1 MTTESEQ
8 QIETTPAPAAPAPE
22 PTPVIRPGPDA
33 GERLPQMIERTRRR
47 GRRRRA
53 PVFTPQ
59 EVATIDY
66 KDVDRLKKL
75 ISDRGRIEPRR
86 KTGLTAKDQRKI
98 SREIKRARQVALLPY
113 TAEHMRQ
120 TSRFRMVTRMAQRA
134 MRAELDD
141 APPSEPVEGGAMPE
155 DAAPAEPVAP
165 EASVPMEDAVAQEEP
180 VAAEES
186 APAEDAVAQE
196 EPVAAEASAPV
207 EDAVAQEEPVAAE
220 ASAPSE
226 DAVAEAEPVAAEA
239 IVDSETP
246 VEAEST
252 DAPVEAE
259 SAEAPEA
266 AANEESGA

>member
-1 MTTESEQ
+1 MTTEPEQ
-8 QIETTPAPAAPAPE
+8 NVEAAPAAAPTPA
-22 PTPVIRPGPDA
+22 PTPVIRPAADS

-98 SREIKRARQVALLPY
+98 AREIKRARQVALLPY

-120 TSRFRMVTRMAQRA
+120 TSRFRMITRMAQRA

-141 APPSEPVEGGAMPE
+141 APPSAPE
-155 DAAPAEPVAP
+155 QADADVPQDVVVAEPAQEAAP
-165 EASVPMEDAVAQEEP
+165 EATVAP
-180 VAAEES
+180 TRTVTTA
-186 APAEDAVAQE
+186 D
-196 EPVAAEASAPV
+196 
-207 EDAVAQEEPVAAE
+207 
-220 ASAPSE
+220 
-226 DAVAEAEPVAAEA
+226 
-239 IVDSETP
+239 
-246 VEAEST
+246 
-252 DAPVEAE
+252 
-259 SAEAPEA
+259 APEA
-266 AANEESGA
+266 APASEEAGA

>member
-1 MTTESEQ
+1 MTTESDPS
-8 QIETTPAPAAPAPE
+8 IEAAPE
-22 PTPVIRPGPDA
+22 PAPRITPSPES

-98 SREIKRARQVALLPY
+98 AREIKRARQVALLPY

-134 MRAELDD
+134 MRAEFDD
-141 APPSEPVEGGAMPE
+141 APPEAPAEGGAAVDAPQVEATSAE
-155 DAAPAEPVAP
+155 DVSTDAEAPVVAP
-165 EASVPMEDAVAQEEP
+165 SATDESVAVDSPEADSPEADS
-180 VAAEES
+180 S
-186 APAEDAVAQE
+186 AAEDA
-196 EPVAAEASAPV
+196 
-207 EDAVAQEEPVAAE
+207 
-220 ASAPSE
+220 
-226 DAVAEAEPVAAEA
+226 
-239 IVDSETP
+239 
-246 VEAEST
+246 
-252 DAPVEAE
+252 APVEAE
-259 SAEAPEA
+259 AVSAESAPA
-266 AANEESGA
+266 DEESDD

>member
-1 MTTESEQ
+1 MTTESE
-8 QIETTPAPAAPAPE
+8 PATEAAPAPA
-22 PTPVIRPGPDA
+22 PTPRITPAPDA

-98 SREIKRARQVALLPY
+98 AREIKRARQVALLPY

-134 MRAELDD
+134 MRAEFDD
-141 APPSEPVEGGAMPE
+141 APPQAPAEGGAEIDARQAEGTSPATAPVVS
-155 DAAPAEPVAP
+155 AAPAVEGA
-165 EASVPMEDAVAQEEP
+165 AP
-180 VAAEES
+180 VAAEP
-186 APAEDAVAQE
+186 APAD
-196 EPVAAEASAPV
+196 
-207 EDAVAQEEPVAAE
+207 
-220 ASAPSE
+220 
-226 DAVAEAEPVAAEA
+226 
-239 IVDSETP
+239 T
-246 VEAEST
+246 ESS
-252 DAPVEAE
+252 D
-259 SAEAPEA
+259 
-266 AANEESGA
+266 

>member
-1 MTTESEQ
+1 MTTEPEPV
-8 QIETTPAPAAPAPE
+8 IEPAPSPTPAAAPTPRIT
-22 PTPVIRPGPDA
+22 PTPEA

-59 EVATIDY
+59 EVKTIDY

-98 SREIKRARQVALLPY
+98 AREIKRARQVALLPY

-141 APPSEPVEGGAMPE
+141 APPSAPAEGGAE
-155 DAAPAEPVAP
+155 SDAPPTE
-165 EASVPMEDAVAQEEP
+165 
-180 VAAEES
+180 
-186 APAEDAVAQE
+186 
-196 EPVAAEASAPV
+196 SAPV
-207 EDAVAQEEPVAAE
+207 E
-220 ASAPSE
+220 AS
-226 DAVAEAEPVAAEA
+226 V
-239 IVDSETP
+239 IETP
-246 VEAEST
+246 VDET
-252 DAPVEAE
+252 VP
-259 SAEAPEA
+259 AEAPGEPA
-266 AANEESGA
+266 VEPAVDAPAETTGDSTGEEHAEESGT

>member
-1 MTTESEQ
+1 MTTESEPA
-8 QIETTPAPAAPAPE
+8 IEPAPAPE
-22 PTPVIRPGPDA
+22 PAPRITPSPDA

-66 KDVDRLKKL
+66 KDVDRLRKL

-98 SREIKRARQVALLPY
+98 AREIKRARQVALLPY

-141 APPSEPVEGGAMPE
+141 APPSDPEEGGAGLDADAPE
-155 DAAPAEPVAP
+155 PTAVESPAAESPAAQVPVA
-165 EASVPMEDAVAQEEP
+165 EVP
-180 VAAEES
+180 
-186 APAEDAVAQE
+186 
-196 EPVAAEASAPV
+196 AAEAPAVEPPV
-207 EDAVAQEEPVAAE
+207 EEAPMEEAETDEPSVVESATTEPPVAEVA
-220 ASAPSE
+220 
-226 DAVAEAEPVAAEA
+226 DAAQ
-239 IVDSETP
+239 D
-246 VEAEST
+246 
-252 DAPVEAE
+252 
-259 SAEAPEA
+259 
-266 AANEESGA
+266 EESGD

>member
-1 MTTESEQ
+1 MTTEPEPV
-8 QIETTPAPAAPAPE
+8 IEPAPSQTPAAAPTPRIT
-22 PTPVIRPGPDA
+22 PTPES

-59 EVATIDY
+59 EVKTIDY

-98 SREIKRARQVALLPY
+98 AREIKRARQVALLPY

-141 APPSEPVEGGAMPE
+141 APPSAPAEGGAE
-155 DAAPAEPVAP
+155 SDAPPTE
-165 EASVPMEDAVAQEEP
+165 
-180 VAAEES
+180 
-186 APAEDAVAQE
+186 
-196 EPVAAEASAPV
+196 SAPV
-207 EDAVAQEEPVAAE
+207 EASVIETPVDETVPAE
-220 ASAPSE
+220 APSE
-226 DAVAEAEPVAAEA
+226 PAVEPAV
-239 IVDSETP
+239 
-246 VEAEST
+246 
-252 DAPVEAE
+252 DAPAE
-259 SAEAPEA
+259 TTGDSAGEEHA
-266 AANEESGA
+266 EESGT

>member
-1 MTTESEQ
+1 MTTEPEPN
-8 QIETTPAPAAPAPE
+8 IEAAPSPA
-22 PTPVIRPGPDA
+22 PVIRPAPEA

-66 KDVDRLKKL
+66 KDVDRLRKL

-98 SREIKRARQVALLPY
+98 AREIKRARQVALLPY

-141 APPSEPVEGGAMPE
+141 APPSE
-155 DAAPAEPVAP
+155 AAPDGA
-165 EASVPMEDAVAQEEP
+165 
-180 VAAEES
+180 
-186 APAEDAVAQE
+186 
-196 EPVAAEASAPV
+196 
-207 EDAVAQEEPVAAE
+207 
-220 ASAPSE
+220 
-226 DAVAEAEPVAAEA
+226 
-239 IVDSETP
+239 
-246 VEAEST
+246 
-252 DAPVEAE
+252 EAE
-259 SAEAPEA
+259 SAASEAPAAAVAEILESATVVPAAEPTETTQAAETTDAPQEA
-266 AANEESGA
+266 AEPAPSVASTEEPTETTEAAEATDAPQEAAEPAPSVASTEEPTETTEAAEAMDAPQETADPPADEESGA

>member
-1 MTTESEQ
+1 MTTESEPA
-8 QIETTPAPAAPAPE
+8 IEPAPAPE
-22 PTPVIRPGPDA
+22 PAPRITPSPDA

-66 KDVDRLKKL
+66 KDVDRLRKL

-98 SREIKRARQVALLPY
+98 AREIKRARQVALLPY

-141 APPSEPVEGGAMPE
+141 APPSDPEEGGAGL
-155 DAAPAEPVAP
+155 DADAP
-165 EASVPMEDAVAQEEP
+165 EPTAVESP
-180 VAAEES
+180 AAES
-186 APAEDAVAQE
+186 PAAQV
-196 EPVAAEASAPV
+196 PAAEAPAVEAPV
-207 EDAVAQEEPVAAE
+207 EEAPMEEAETDEPSVVESATTEPPVAEVA
-220 ASAPSE
+220 
-226 DAVAEAEPVAAEA
+226 DAAQ
-239 IVDSETP
+239 D
-246 VEAEST
+246 
-252 DAPVEAE
+252 
-259 SAEAPEA
+259 
-266 AANEESGA
+266 EESRD